1 MTPRRE
7 EAGSTRRR
15 TAVLLFHLAAEAIA
29 IVGVLLSWK
38 IVLVGESVVTD
49 TVGSDMREGKI
60 VFLASLMAFFFASYD
75 LVADADI
82 QLPVLLASA
91 IAVGA
96 AGYALY
102 DVLWC
107 VSTFRETAEALAVA
121 GIANPD
127 SATHAGGAK
136 AIRGQTEREAQEPV
150 VTVGGRPVRGGP
162 PLLAALRL
170 RTGTGLI
177 MSLVG
182 AFDMLLASLYLTVFA
197 TREKSG

>member
-7 EAGSTRRR
+7 DSGSTRRR
-15 TAVLLFHLAAEAIA
+15 TAVLLFHIAAEATA

-38 IVLVGESVVTD
+38 IVLAGE
-49 TVGSDMREGKI
+49 TVFSDMAGRETREGAI

-75 LVADADI
+75 LVADSDI

-91 IAVGA
+91 IAVGG

-107 VSTFRETAEALAVA
+107 ANTFRETAEAVAVA

-150 VTVGGRPVRGGP
+150 ITIGGRPVRGGP
-162 PLLAALRL
+162 PLLASVRL
-170 RTGTGLI
+170 RAGTGLI

-182 AFDMLLASLYLTVFA
+182 AVDMLLASIYLTVFA
-197 TREKSG
+197 TREKSA